1 MEIHIAEIS
10 LRQAERHEVTVAF
23 SSGNPVDGT
32 TSWRILPNVN
42 WFKLRIPPLK
52 AAIFYTLLFIRLYRC
67 QSKFDVIHLHG
78 DWSSFVFGP
87 LIRKISPGSRLIFSF
102 HGTILSNFWHRF
114 ILPSTLKTCDLLI
127 CTGFDAFRRLSAH
140 CHAIYQPSGVRKT
153 FYQNIIQTKEGPLKR
168 CVTTSIFRKE
178 KQIDILLSLAA
189 AIPEM
194 EFVLIG
200 DGPKKNHLVSMATER
215 NLQNLLFKGF
225 LQPADILHQY
235 EISDVFLHTSFF
247 EGTPTAVMEAMVAG
261 LPIIAAHSPGLE
273 RICQHGIN
281 GLLVPN
287 NSESQ
292 QEKFMDAITYLNLH
306 PQLRIKMSK
315 QNRLDSQKFSWQW
328 VSERIEIEMQKVI
341 N

>member
-1 MEIHIAEIS
+1 
-10 LRQAERHEVTVAF
+10 
-23 SSGNPVDGT
+23 
-32 TSWRILPNVN
+32 
-42 WFKLRIPPLK
+42 
-52 AAIFYTLLFIRLYRC
+52 
-67 QSKFDVIHLHG
+67 
-78 DWSSFVFGP
+78 
-87 LIRKISPGSRLIFSF
+87 
-102 HGTILSNFWHRF
+102 
-114 ILPSTLKTCDLLI
+114 LLI

-200 DGPKKNHLVSMATER
+200 DGPEKNRLASMATER

-273 RICQHGIN
+273 QICQHGIN

-328 VSERIEIEMQKVI
+328 VSERIEMEMQKVI